1 MATSKSNILWR
12 FGLRS
17 LFVVMTLFGLLLATL
32 TPPFVEARKQRRLIT
47 ELGKLGASIST
58 HGSVMREPSV
68 GRAILGNLGNEYD
81 RDFLYRIDFSSS
93 SITDQ
98 DLSQLQQ
105 LPYLFHLDL
114 SNSEVTDNG
123 LDSIAAC
130 SNLYELNLSNTQVTD
145 AGILKLKSLQ
155 TLAWLKATGTNV
167 TYSALTELDDRLPLA
182 NFAEQRAID
191 EVQAYGGQAHGCR
204 RYLENTENLCLR
216 GAKELSGGDLILGM
230 NRKLKLCHAEISHLA
245 HLESLKNLNIH
256 GVIIEPGSFSDVPSI
271 PNLTNLEIWH
281 TDTTDADL
289 QDLARQTQVES
300 FVIYNSKLVTD
311 TGVSELAK
319 LRNLKTMSVK
329 ACPNVST
336 RSIEYLQ
343 LELPDC
349 KITYSK

>member
-191 EVQAYGGQAHGCR
+191 EVQA
-204 RYLENTENLCLR
+204 
-216 GAKELSGGDLILGM
+216 LSLI
-230 NRKLKLCHAEISHLA
+230 HI
-245 HLESLKNLNIH
+245 
-256 GVIIEPGSFSDVPSI
+256 
-271 PNLTNLEIWH
+271 
-281 TDTTDADL
+281 
-289 QDLARQTQVES
+289 
-300 FVIYNSKLVTD
+300 
-311 TGVSELAK
+311 
-319 LRNLKTMSVK
+319 
-329 ACPNVST
+329 
-336 RSIEYLQ
+336 
-343 LELPDC
+343 
-349 KITYSK
+349 

>member
-1 MATSKSNILWR
+1 
-12 FGLRS
+12 
-17 LFVVMTLFGLLLATL
+17 
-32 TPPFVEARKQRRLIT
+32 
-47 ELGKLGASIST
+47 
-58 HGSVMREPSV
+58 
-68 GRAILGNLGNEYD
+68 
-81 RDFLYRIDFSSS
+81 
-93 SITDQ
+93 
-98 DLSQLQQ
+98 
-105 LPYLFHLDL
+105 
-114 SNSEVTDNG
+114 
-123 LDSIAAC
+123 
-130 SNLYELNLSNTQVTD
+130 
-145 AGILKLKSLQ
+145 
-155 TLAWLKATGTNV
+155 
-167 TYSALTELDDRLPLA
+167 
-182 NFAEQRAID
+182 
-191 EVQAYGGQAHGCR
+191 
-204 RYLENTENLCLR
+204 
-216 GAKELSGGDLILGM
+216 M
-230 NRKLKLCHAEISHLA
+230 NRKLKLCHDEISHLA

-281 TDTTDADL
+281 TDITDADL